1 VPTTTKGDEIVTEPR
16 IVRGE
21 AVDVERAVLELLP
34 ETGSVEVQRD
44 TPARTHD
51 LHTHPTPETLLV
63 VDGSITFRW
72 DGTETE
78 CGSGD
83 RLLLPAET
91 VHGSTAGP
99 DGCLY
104 VIATAIKE

>member
-1 VPTTTKGDEIVTEPR
+1 MTEPR

-21 AVDVERAVLELLP
+21 TVDVERAVLELLP

-72 DGTETE
+72 DGTEAE
-78 CGSGD
+78 CRSGD
-83 RLLLPAET
+83 RLLLPAGT
-91 VHGSTAGP
+91 VHGSTAGSE
-99 DGCLY
+99 GCLY
-104 VIATAIKE
+104 VIALEFKE

>member
-1 VPTTTKGDEIVTEPR
+1 MKQ
-16 IVRGE
+16 
-21 AVDVERAVLELLP
+21 AVLELLP

-44 TPARTHD
+44 TPARTHA

-72 DGTETE
+72 DDSEAE
-78 CGSGD
+78 CRSGD
-83 RLLLPAET
+83 RLLLPAEI

-104 VIATAIKE
+104 VIALEMKE

>member
-1 VPTTTKGDEIVTEPR
+1 VTEPQ
-16 IVRGE
+16 IIRGQS
-21 AVDVERAVLELLP
+21 VDVEQAVLELLP

-44 TPARTHD
+44 TPTRTHE

-72 DGTETE
+72 DDAEAE
-78 CGSGD
+78 CRSGD

-104 VIATAIKE
+104 VIALEIKGS

>member
-1 VPTTTKGDEIVTEPR
+1 MTEPR

-21 AVDVERAVLELLP
+21 AVPMERAVLELLP

-44 TPARTHD
+44 TPARTHE

-72 DGTETE
+72 DGIEAE
-78 CGSGD
+78 CRPGD
-83 RLLLPAET
+83 RLLLPPET

-104 VIATAIKE
+104 VIATETKE

>member
-1 VPTTTKGDEIVTEPR
+1 MKEPQ
-16 IVRGE
+16 IMRGE
-21 AVDVERAVLELLP
+21 PVDMEHAVLELLP

-51 LHTHPTPETLLV
+51 LHTHPTSETLLV
-63 VDGSITFRW
+63 IDGSITFRW
-72 DGTETE
+72 NGTEAE
-78 CGSGD
+78 CRSGD

-104 VIATAIKE
+104 VIATEIRN

>member
-1 VPTTTKGDEIVTEPR
+1 MEGDVVTEPR

-21 AVDVERAVLELLP
+21 PVDMQPAVLELLP

-44 TPARTHD
+44 TPARTHE

-63 VDGSITFRW
+63 IDGSITFRW
-72 DGTETE
+72 DGAETE
-78 CGSGD
+78 CRSGD
-83 RLLLPAET
+83 RLLLPAEA

-104 VIATAIKE
+104 VIATEIKE

>member
-1 VPTTTKGDEIVTEPR
+1 VTEPR

-21 AVDVERAVLELLP
+21 PVSMQPAVLELLP

-44 TPARTHD
+44 TPARTHE

-63 VDGSITFRW
+63 IDGSITFRW
-72 DGTETE
+72 DGAETE
-78 CGSGD
+78 C
-83 RLLLPAET
+83 RLLLPAEA

-104 VIATAIKE
+104 VIATEIKE